1 MNLISTVIEWFKS
14 TFNIKTVD
22 KPLKEINSDFHDV
35 DKISIA
41 AALSERLTT
50 LAISDSS
57 VEVIGDNKRAQYLNK
72 LMEWIGNTKLAVIGQ
87 ICLGTGD
94 CLVKP
99 NTDGTRIGLDI
110 IENKDFYIVDR
121 TGDFLYG
128 VVIRCEKIKKDN
140 QDIYERFEYQ
150 RLHEAEGMSY
160 VTISQHA
167 FKNGKPCNLG
177 AIGAWADY
185 AEVQIIPNVDRLV
198 LGRFKCPKVNR
209 HDINSANGVPITSG
223 AEEIIREI
231 KASWR
236 RFNYEF
242 EAMEPMIF
250 ADKRTFRTKVVTKD
264 GVKRD
269 VPNLPKGKE
278 RIIMNVGSSGSI
290 DGTPMMKEW
299 APTIRDASLD
309 NAIERNLRMLEMF
322 CGLSEGILSK
332 SSLTYTNTDE
342 VRKST
347 QATFAFIT
355 SFRRVL
361 ESGLT
366 DLLYAIDKLA
376 NYNEITAPGEY
387 TINFDWSDSFVESMT
402 ERFNQ
407 MLQANNMDAIS
418 TAELRAWVMDEPIDV
433 AEAKLLEMQA
443 KNLGDVDEQEGIS

>member
-1 MNLISTVIEWFKS
+1 MNLISTVIEWFKN

-22 KPLKEINSDFHDV
+22 KPLKEINSDYHDV
-35 DKISIA
+35 EQISVTA
-41 AALSERLTT
+41 TLSERLTT
-50 LAISDSS
+50 LATADSS
-57 VEVIGDNKRAQYLNK
+57 VEVVGDNQRAKYLSE
-72 LMEWIGNTKLAVIGQ
+72 LMGWISNTKLDTIGQ

-99 NTDGTRIGLDI
+99 NTDGERIGLDI
-110 IENKDFYIVDR
+110 IENKDFYIENR

-128 VVIRCEKIKKDN
+128 VVIRCEKIEKEN
-140 QDIYERFEYQ
+140 DIYERFEYQ
-150 RLHEAEGMSY
+150 KLHETEEMKY

-167 FKNGKPCNLG
+167 FKNGKPCPLG
-177 AIGAWADY
+177 TISAWADFQ
-185 AEVQIIPNVDRLV
+185 EIQTIPNVDRLL

-223 AEEIIREI
+223 AEEIVREI

-236 RFNYEF
+236 RYNYEF

-250 ADKRTFRTKVVTKD
+250 ADKRTFKSKVVTKD
-264 GVKRD
+264 GVRHE

-278 RIIMNVGSSGSI
+278 RIIMNVGTGSI
-290 DGTPMMKEW
+290 DGEPMIKEW
-299 APTIRDASLD
+299 SPNIRDTSLD

-322 CGLSEGILSK
+322 CGLSEGIMSK
-332 SSLTYTNTDE
+332 STLTYTNTDE

-355 SFRRVL
+355 RFRKVL
-361 ESGLT
+361 ENGLI
-366 DLLYAIDKLA
+366 DLMYAINVLA
-376 NYNEITAPGEY
+376 NYNDLTPQGEY
-387 TINFDWSDSFVESMT
+387 TLNFDWSDSFVESMT

-418 TAELRAWVMDEPIDV
+418 TAELRAWVMSEPIDV

-443 KNLGDVDEQEGIS
+443 KNLGEADEQEGIS

>member
-22 KPLKEINSDFHDV
+22 KPLKEISSDFHDV
-35 DKISIA
+35 DRISIA
-41 AALSERLTT
+41 AALAERLTT
-50 LAISDSS
+50 LAIADSS
-57 VEVIGDNKRAQYLNK
+57 IEVLGNNKRTQYLNQ
-72 LMEWIGNTKLAVIGQ
+72 LMEWIVNTKLAVIGQ

-99 NTDGTRIGLDI
+99 NTDGNRIGLDI

-128 VVIRCEKIKKDN
+128 VVIRCEKINKEHDV
-140 QDIYERFEYQ
+140 YERFEYQ
-150 RLHEAEGMSY
+150 KLHEIEGMKC

-167 FKNGKPCNLG
+167 FKNGKPCSLG
-177 AIGAWADY
+177 TIGAWADFE
-185 AEVQIIPNVDRLV
+185 EVQTIPNVDRLM

-223 AEEIIREI
+223 AEEIVREI

-236 RFNYEF
+236 RFNNEF

-250 ADKRTFRTKVVTKD
+250 ADKRVFKTKVVTKD
-264 GVKRD
+264 GVKRE
-269 VPNLPKGKE
+269 VANLPKGKE
-278 RIIMNVGSSGSI
+278 RVIMNVGSSGAI
-290 DGTPMMKEW
+290 DKDPMMKEW
-299 APTIRDASLD
+299 APAIRDASLD
-309 NAIERNLRMLEMF
+309 NAIERNFRMLEMF

-332 SSLTYTNTDE
+332 STLTYTNTDE

-355 SFRRVL
+355 TFRKVL
-361 ESGLT
+361 ENGLN
-366 DLLYAIDKLA
+366 DLMYAVDKLA
-376 NYNEITAPGEY
+376 NYNELTAPGEY
-387 TINFDWSDSFVESMT
+387 KINFDWSDSFVESMT

-418 TAELRAWVMDEPIDV
+418 TAELRAWVMSEPIDV
-433 AEAKLLEMQA
+433 AEQKIEELQA
-443 KNLGDVDEQEGIS
+443 KNLGDASGQEGIS